1 MKVRSAKR
9 NMIALIVTA
18 AVYLLVALLNKA
30 GIIRGYYLQLIMISC
45 INVCMTVSLN
55 LVNGFTGQFS
65 VGHAGFM
72 AIGSYVSGYLTTQVI
87 PQASI
92 PAALQTP
99 VFILALLAGGLVA
112 GIAGALIGLPTL
124 RLRGDYL
131 AIVTLG
137 FGEIIRAIIRL
148 IPAVG
153 GAKGMSGIPKYSNL
167 LIVLIVTVVIVVLCR
182 NLVNSA
188 QGRACI
194 SIRENEIAASCLGV
208 NTFKYKMM
216 VFIVA
221 AAMAGVAGGLYAHA
235 LCYTQPDLYSFN
247 KSCDY
252 LVFLYAGGT
261 ASLTGSVLSAFLLT
275 FLPEVLR
282 FLSDW
287 RMAIYALLLIII
299 MLRLPNGLFGG
310 REIPFM
316 RCRNY
321 RLNDIEEKKA

>member
-1 MKVRSAKR
+1 
-9 NMIALIVTA
+9 MIALIVTA

>member
-1 MKVRSAKR
+1 
-9 NMIALIVTA
+9 MIALIVTA
-18 AVYLLVALLNKA
+18 AVYLLVVLLNKA

-92 PAALQTP
+92 PAALQAP

-316 RCRNY
+316 LCRNY

>member
-1 MKVRSAKR
+1 
-9 NMIALIVTA
+9 MIALIVTA

-55 LVNGFTGQFS
+55 LVNGVTGQFS

-92 PAALQTP
+92 PAALQAP

-221 AAMAGVAGGLYAHA
+221 AAMARVAGGLYAHA

-321 RLNDIEEKKA
+321 RLNDIEETKA

>member
-18 AVYLLVALLNKA
+18 AVYLLVVLLNKA

-92 PAALQTP
+92 PAALQAP

>member
-1 MKVRSAKR
+1 MKKKTRKG
-9 NMIALIVTA
+9 NLIALIVA
-18 AVYLLVALLNKA
+18 AAFYLIVSALNRAGLVTS
-30 GIIRGYYLQLIMISC
+30 YYLQLIMVSC

-72 AIGSYVSGYLTTQVI
+72 AIGSYVSGYITTQVL
-87 PQASI
+87 PAGSI
-92 PAALQTP
+92 PAALQIP
-99 VFILALLAGGLVA
+99 VFLLALVAGGLVS
-112 GIAGALIGLPTL
+112 GLFGALIGLPTL

-137 FGEIIRAIIRL
+137 FGEVIRAIIRL

-153 GAKGMSGIPKYSNL
+153 GARGMSGIPKYSSFFL
-167 LIVLIVTVVIVVLCR
+167 VLVITALIVILCR
-182 NLVNSA
+182 NMVNSA
-188 QGRACI
+188 PGRACI

-221 AAMAGVAGGLYAHA
+221 AVMAGVAGGLYSHA
-235 LCYTQPDLYSFN
+235 LCYTQPDLYSFQ

-287 RMAIYALLLIII
+287 RMAIYALLLIVI

-316 RCRNY
+316 RRKNY
-321 RLNDIEEKKA
+321 ILREEAEHR

>member
-261 ASLTGSVLSAFLLT
+261 ASLTGSVLSAFL
-275 FLPEVLR
+275 
-282 FLSDW
+282 
-287 RMAIYALLLIII
+287 
-299 MLRLPNGLFGG
+299 
-310 REIPFM
+310 
-316 RCRNY
+316 
-321 RLNDIEEKKA
+321 

>member
-9 NMIALIVTA
+9 NIIALAVTA
-18 AVYLLVALLNKA
+18 VVYLLVTLLNKA
-30 GIIRGYYLQLIMISC
+30 GLVTSYYLQLIMISC

-92 PAALQTP
+92 PAALQIP
-99 VFILALLAGGLVA
+99 VFILALLAGGIVA
-112 GIAGALIGLPTL
+112 GAAGALIGLPTL

-153 GAKGMSGIPKYSNL
+153 GAKGMSGIPKYSSF
-167 LIVLIVTVVIVVLCR
+167 LIVLIVTVIIVVLCR
-182 NLVNSA
+182 NMVNSA

-221 AAMAGVAGGLYAHA
+221 AVMAGVAGGLYAHA

-321 RLNDIEEKKA
+321 RLNDAEEKKA

>member
-1 MKVRSAKR
+1 
-9 NMIALIVTA
+9 MIALIVTA

-92 PAALQTP
+92 PAALQAP

>member
-92 PAALQTP
+92 PAALQAP

>member
-1 MKVRSAKR
+1 
-9 NMIALIVTA
+9 MIALIVTA
-18 AVYLLVALLNKA
+18 AVYLLVVLLNKA

-92 PAALQTP
+92 PAALQAP